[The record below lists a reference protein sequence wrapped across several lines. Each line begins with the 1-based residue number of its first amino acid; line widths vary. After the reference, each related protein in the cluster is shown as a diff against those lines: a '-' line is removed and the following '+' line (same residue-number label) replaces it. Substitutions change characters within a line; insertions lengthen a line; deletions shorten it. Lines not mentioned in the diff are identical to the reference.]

1 MYTSD
6 DGRCFRAHGI
16 HLLEQSAG
24 SITRIV
30 VFLKPELFPAFGLTA
45 TLP

>member
-6 DGRCFRAHGI
+6 GRSFRAHGI
-16 HLLEQSAG
+16 HLIEQAAG

-30 VFLKPELFPAFGLTA
+30 VFLDVELFTAFGLPA